1 MRDKIRDG
9 MRAPLAISLGAIAG
23 SLLRY
28 YLTLGLSQWLGSSFP
43 FGTFVANLT
52 GAFGLG
58 FFATWMILDRVSLS
72 PDVQLAITVGFFGA
86 YTTFSSYELDAETL
100 ISNRS
105 EPIALL
111 YWVCT
116 ALLGVLCLEVGR
128 SLARKLR

>member
-1 MRDKIRDG
+1 MVGDRLRV
-9 MRAPLAISLGAIAG
+9 PLAISLGAIAG

-28 YLTLGLSQWLGSSFP
+28 YLTLGLSQWLGNSFP

-58 FFATWMILDRVSLS
+58 FFATWIILDRVSLP
-72 PDVQLAITVGFFGA
+72 PDIQLTITVGFFGA

-100 ISNRS
+100 IVNRS
-105 EPIALL
+105 ESIALL

-116 ALLGVLCLEVGR
+116 ALLGVLCLEGGR
-128 SLARKLR
+128 SLARKLW